1 MNMVLDPF
9 CEYCDLKNTGID
21 LAFCP
26 EEDAIHIL
34 EDCSSFTSVRIGHFE
49 DFKTNLEDILHQ
61 KIQLTTALQRIE
73 KFFEKS
79 GCSTKGP
86 KKLFVSQVPFCG
98 WDLLFVPSIT
108 LYILYSTR
116 GIHFQS
122 GRSRP
127 LCRSV
132 RLREMANIAVT
143 SADIQLNLL
152 TSLTC
157 TACSFIPPPLQ
168 KGRMVFSNLL
178 N

>member
-86 KKLFVSQVPFCG
+86 KKTFCVPGSLLWLGFALRAQHNTVHSVQYKGNTFSVWQVQA
-98 WDLLFVPSIT
+98 T
-108 LYILYSTR
+108 L
-116 GIHFQS
+116 
-122 GRSRP
+122 
-127 LCRSV
+127 
-132 RLREMANIAVT
+132 
-143 SADIQLNLL
+143 
-152 TSLTC
+152 
-157 TACSFIPPPLQ
+157 
-168 KGRMVFSNLL
+168 
-178 N
+178 